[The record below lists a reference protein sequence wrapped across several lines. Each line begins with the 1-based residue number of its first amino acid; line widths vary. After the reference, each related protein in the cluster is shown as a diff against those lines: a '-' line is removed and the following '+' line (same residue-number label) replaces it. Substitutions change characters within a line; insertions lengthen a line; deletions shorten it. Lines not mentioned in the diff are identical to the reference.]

1 MGCKC
6 LVGLPVIKIIIVK
19 RILFLVIN
27 VVFVFF
33 FFLHIAPSFYGLF
46 ILQWWGQFWSFF
58 SQIPS
63 CLSFRDLFIFQ
74 RGFQTLI
81 AKVSL
86 QATWVCEK
94 FYPSSTDLQL
104 LSAVYFV
111 CKYLMLCCN
120 PRESM
125 NGGVITPQAFTVRV
139 FKLLCAELA

>member
-6 LVGLPVIKIIIVK
+6 FVGLPVIEIIIVK

-33 FFLHIAPSFYGLF
+33 LF
-46 ILQWWGQFWSFF
+46 AHCSLILWAVHFAVVRPVLKFF
-58 SQIPS
+58 SQISS
-63 CLSFRDLFIFQ
+63 CLSFCDLFIFQ

-125 NGGVITPQAFTVRV
+125 NGWVITPQAFTVRV